1 MRFMRPL
8 CVLLLLAAFALPG
21 MALPPEDGHALI
33 RALMTGKPGE
43 KREAARKLT
52 AAKDLSL
59 VPSLVEA
66 LFFTSKAQRGDLLDV
81 LRALAGEDPG
91 TRYHDWVEL
100 VGRRGDL
107 RGGPGYP
114 AWKGSLLARIDPGY
128 QKIFVTGV
136 PARIALEEIVWGGV
150 PIEGIPALEDP
161 PRVPAGEAGFLA
173 DREKVFGVSAG
184 GAHHAWPARYLSWH
198 EMVNDMVGGEPISLG
213 FCTLCNTAI
222 AYSGRSLAGAAGGR
236 WTFGTSGLLYRSN
249 KLMIDRQTRTLW
261 SQLTGEPV
269 VGKMAGIAGNPVRLD
284 LVPLTV
290 TSWGEWRRAHPDTT
304 VTKLD
309 ASFGARW
316 GYDYRPGAAD
326 RKREGVSFPVWRK
339 SGALPPKEEVYGLRL
354 GAKAKAWPIERVVEE
369 RIVHDRL
376 GEVDLVLLGDSGSG
390 AVRAYRREGRT
401 FQAGATPGDLRDETG
416 RVWKVTEEGLVPSGE
431 GAAALPR
438 VPGVVAFWF
447 GWFGFYPETE
457 VWSGRPEEITA
468 PPAAPPANPPR

>member
-1 MRFMRPL
+1 MGSMRPL
-8 CVLLLLAAFALPG
+8 CVLLLLTAAALPG
-21 MALPPEDGHALI
+21 AALPPEDGHDLI
-33 RALMTGKPGE
+33 RTLMTGQTGE
-43 KREAARKLT
+43 KRVAAGKLA

-66 LFFTSKAQRGDLLDV
+66 LFFTPTAQRGQLLDV
-81 LRALAGEDPG
+81 LRELTGENPG
-91 TRYHDWVEL
+91 SRYHDWVEL
-100 VGRRGDL
+100 VGRRSDL

-128 QKIFVTGV
+128 QKIFVSGV

-161 PRVPAGEAGFLA
+161 PRVPAAEGRFLT
-173 DREKVFGVSAG
+173 DREQVFGVSAG

-198 EMVNDMVGGEPISLG
+198 EMVNDTVGGEPVSLG
-213 FCTLCNTAI
+213 FCTLCGTAI
-222 AYSGRSLAGAAGGR
+222 AYSGRPPSGGR

-269 VGKMAGIAGNPVRLD
+269 VGELAGIAGTPVRLD
-284 LVPLTV
+284 LVSLTV

-326 RKREGVSFPVWRK
+326 RRREGVSFPVWRK
-339 SGALPPKEEVYGLRL
+339 SGALPAKEEVYGVRM
-354 GAKAKAWPIERVVEE
+354 GAQAKAYPVERVIRE
-369 RIVHDRL
+369 RIVQDRL
-376 GEVDLVLLGDSGSG
+376 GDADLVLLGDSESG
-390 AVRAYRREGRT
+390 AVRAYRRDGRA
-401 FQAGATPGDLRDETG
+401 FQAGAAPGELRDETG
-416 RVWKVTEEGLVPSGE
+416 RVWKVTEEGLVPPGE

-457 VWSGRPEEITA
+457 VWGGAGAAPESGRP
-468 PPAAPPANPPR
+468 RGDQ